1 MPRALPILLLL
12 CLFFAVNAAQAGFR
26 SFSER
31 DASAFCSA
39 DASLG
44 INQISS
50 PGWQAR
56 FQPLPDGKLAR
67 GYGHD
72 TCWLRLQLHD
82 VPPRPWLELIP
93 SYLARLSLFQ
103 PLPDGGWRRQD
114 IGSWRPMSAMEL
126 PLMAASFSLQPREQ
140 TVFVKIQ
147 SLALNAQPRLWS
159 EPDLVAHHNERLLQ
173 LGLIYGYMLT
183 MVLIALAAWLITRQA
198 QHAKLFGYI
207 LAVACHRF
215 ATDGMARLLLFPE
228 QPKIALLCNYVGL
241 GAAVILGCA
250 YFAHLL
256 ELKRDY
262 PRTYR
267 LYQLQAAT
275 GAATVLCALFWPFG
289 LAYSIPV
296 TLYAVI
302 FINLLTLPVC
312 WRLWQR
318 NDSGD
323 RLIALHLPTNLA
335 LNIPALLLHLGHIP
349 YQSWIQE
356 YGRLADLPPITL
368 LYIGLFLRMRTL
380 ERERIEALHQAS
392 QAQADSLRQREA
404 REEQTDLL
412 AMITHEIRTP
422 VAIIDA
428 ASSSL
433 RLLEE
438 DAPEPTV
445 LAQRQARHERIQRA
459 LLRMQELM
467 RLAEQHGRADVSD
480 ARLHAQ
486 SLDLLELTRHS
497 LEQLDA
503 DEQRRFRLQIGQERM
518 PLYGDAQLLS
528 VLLQNLME
536 NALKYAH
543 PDTPIQI
550 GIRRQADRIVWQISD
565 HGPGIAPG
573 QEEAIFQRFT
583 RLAETSNRP
592 GLGLGLHLARRI
604 AVQHGGE
611 LGLDP
616 DWPHGA
622 SFILYLPKAAHDAYS
637 LA

>member
-1 MPRALPILLLL
+1 MTRALSTLLLL
-12 CLFFAVNAAQAGFR
+12 CLLLAGGVAHAGFR
-26 SFSER
+26 TFSER
-31 DASAFCSA
+31 DAAVYCSA
-39 DASLG
+39 DADLDIDRVASA
-44 INQISS
+44 
-50 PGWQAR
+50 GWQTR

-72 TCWLRLQLHD
+72 TCWLRLKLSD

-93 SYLARLSLFQ
+93 SYLARLSLYQ
-103 PLPDGGWRRQD
+103 RLPDGGWQRRD
-114 IGSWRPMSAMEL
+114 IGSWRPVSAMEL
-126 PLMAASFSLQPREQ
+126 PLIAASFSLLPHEQ
-140 TVFVKIQ
+140 TVFVKVQ

-159 EPDLVAHHNERLLQ
+159 EAELAAHNNQRLLQ

-183 MVLIALAAWLITRQA
+183 MVLIALAAWLITRRA

-228 QPKIALLCNYVGL
+228 QPQIALLCNYVGL
-241 GAAVILGCA
+241 GAAVMLGCA

-267 LYQLQAAT
+267 LYQLQAAA

-296 TLYAVI
+296 TLYAIIV
-302 FINLLTLPVC
+302 INLLTLPVC
-312 WRLWQR
+312 WRLWRR

-404 REEQTDLL
+404 REEQADLL

-438 DAPEPTV
+438 DAPAPPV

-459 LLRMQELM
+459 LQRMQELM

-480 ARLHAQ
+480 AGLH
-486 SLDLLELTRHS
+486 SRPLDLLELTRRS

-503 DEQRRFRLQIGQERM
+503 DAQRRFWLQSGGARM
-518 PLYGDAQLLS
+518 PLCGDDQLLTM
-528 VLLQNLME
+528 LLQNLME

-550 GIRRQADRIVWQISD
+550 GVHRLADRIVWQISD
-565 HGPGIAPG
+565 YGPGIAPG

-616 DWPHGA
+616 HWPHGA
-622 SFILYLPKAAHDAYS
+622 SFILHLPKAAHDAHS

>member
-1 MPRALPILLLL
+1 MTRALSTLLLL
-12 CLFFAVNAAQAGFR
+12 CLLLAGGVAHAGFR
-26 SFSER
+26 TFSER
-31 DASAFCSA
+31 DAAVYCSA
-39 DASLG
+39 DAGLDIDRVASA
-44 INQISS
+44 
-50 PGWQAR
+50 GWQTR

-72 TCWLRLQLHD
+72 TCWLRLKLSD

-93 SYLARLSLFQ
+93 SYLARLSLYQ
-103 PLPDGGWRRQD
+103 RLPDGGWQRRD
-114 IGSWRPMSAMEL
+114 IGSWRPVSAMEL
-126 PLMAASFSLQPREQ
+126 PLIAASFSLLPHEQ
-140 TVFVKIQ
+140 TVFVKVQ

-159 EPDLVAHHNERLLQ
+159 EAELAAHNNQRLLQ

-183 MVLIALAAWLITRQA
+183 MVLIALAAWLITRRA

-228 QPKIALLCNYVGL
+228 QPQIALLCNYVGL
-241 GAAVILGCA
+241 GAAVMLGCA

-267 LYQLQAAT
+267 LYQLQAAA
-275 GAATVLCALFWPFG
+275 GATTVLCALFWPFG

-296 TLYAVI
+296 TLYAIIV
-302 FINLLTLPVC
+302 INLLTLPVC
-312 WRLWQR
+312 WRLWRR

-404 REEQTDLL
+404 REEQADLL

-438 DAPEPTV
+438 DAPAPPV

-459 LLRMQELM
+459 LQRMQELM

-480 ARLHAQ
+480 AGLH
-486 SLDLLELTRHS
+486 SRPLDLLELTRRS

-503 DEQRRFRLQIGQERM
+503 DAQRRFWLQSGGARM
-518 PLYGDAQLLS
+518 PLCGDDQLLTM
-528 VLLQNLME
+528 LLQNLME

-550 GIRRQADRIVWQISD
+550 GVHRLADRIVWQISD
-565 HGPGIAPG
+565 YGPGIAPG

-616 DWPHGA
+616 HWPHGA
-622 SFILYLPKAAHDAYS
+622 SFILHLPKAAHDAHS

>member
-12 CLFFAVNAAQAGFR
+12 CLLFAVNTAQAGFR
-26 SFSER
+26 PFSER

-44 INQISS
+44 IDQISS
-50 PGWQAR
+50 PGWQPR
-56 FQPLPDGKLAR
+56 FQPLLNGKLAR
-67 GYGHD
+67 GYGHE
-72 TCWLRLQLHD
+72 TCWLRLKLRD
-82 VPPRPWLELIP
+82 LPPHPWLELIP
-93 SYLARLSLFQ
+93 SYLARLSLYQ
-103 PLPDGGWRRQD
+103 PLPGGGWQRKD
-114 IGSWRPMSAMEL
+114 IGSWLPVSTMEL
-126 PLMAASFSLQPREQ
+126 PLSTAGFSLLPREQ
-140 TVFVKIQ
+140 TVFIKIQ
-147 SLALNAQPRLWS
+147 SLTLNAQPRLWS
-159 EPDLVAHHNERLLQ
+159 EPELVAHHNERLLQ

-183 MVLIALAAWLITRQA
+183 MVLIALAAWLIIRQV

-228 QPKIALLCNYVGL
+228 QPKIALLCNYIGL
-241 GAAVILGCA
+241 GAAVIFGCA
-250 YFAHLL
+250 YFAQLL
-256 ELKRDY
+256 GLKDGY

-275 GAATVLCALFWPFG
+275 GAATVACALFWPFG

-296 TLYAVI
+296 TLYAI
-302 FINLLTLPVC
+302 IIINLLSMPIC

-318 NDSGD
+318 NGSGD

-404 REEQTDLL
+404 REEQADLL

-438 DAPEPTV
+438 DEPAQAV

-459 LLRMQELM
+459 LQRMQELM
-467 RLAEQHGRADVSD
+467 LLAEQHGRAGVVD
-480 ARLHAQ
+480 AGLHSQ
-486 SLDLLELTRHS
+486 SLDLLELTRQT
-497 LEQLDA
+497 LEHLEAGAQG
-503 DEQRRFRLQIGQERM
+503 RFWLQSGGPNM
-518 PLYGDAQLLS
+518 PLCGDAQLLS

-543 PDTPIQI
+543 PNTPIQI
-550 GIRRQADRIVWQISD
+550 GIHRRDDHIVWQISD

-604 AVQHGGE
+604 AAQHGGK

-616 DWPHGA
+616 LWPHGA
-622 SFILYLPKAAHDAYS
+622 SFILHLPKAAHDAHS